1 MVDFEHYDVKP
12 DITSLAKALQVGAVA
27 YKRIF
32 DPDVEE
38 VLSSTWG
45 AGSGIDMAVGAKIID
60 VINQKKLLTNAATK
74 GEALKK
80 GLNEM
85 VGGNGIV
92 DVRGIG
98 LMIEIEFDL
107 RKKRQEVERVL

>member
-1 MVDFEHYDVKP
+1 MSRGY
-12 DITSLAKALQVGAVA
+12 SLALG
-27 YKRIF
+27 
-32 DPDVEE
+32 
-38 VLSSTWG
+38 G
-45 AGSGIDMAVGAKIID
+45 AGSRIDMAVGAKIID

-85 VGGNGIV
+85 VGRNGIV

-98 LMIEIEFDL
+98 LMIGIEFDL
-107 RKKRQEVERVL
+107 RKKRQEVKRVV

>member
-1 MVDFEHYDVKP
+1 LL
-12 DITSLAKALQVGAVA
+12 ITEFLILMSRGYSLALG
-27 YKRIF
+27 
-32 DPDVEE
+32 
-38 VLSSTWG
+38 G
-45 AGSGIDMAVGAKIID
+45 AGSRIDMAVGAKIID

-85 VGGNGIV
+85 VGRNGIV

-98 LMIEIEFDL
+98 LMIGIEFDL
-107 RKKRQEVERVL
+107 RKKRQEVKRVV